1 MKKRVL
7 TAALLASLAFAA
19 PAFAAPIIASSNGI
33 AAPAQTITFDELV
46 FPANTLITNQYA
58 ALGVTFTSG
67 LRYSPQTGFPNITGN
82 TLGNFSPYVAGPYTL
97 SFSSLQSSA
106 AFAMVSNSSVYTFQ
120 SFLGAS
126 LVESFDSVIG
136 ASSASNFFGFSG
148 SNFDSIRITSNS
160 NDSFLIDNLKLSSVG
175 AVPEPTTW
183 MLMLLG
189 MVGIGFSM
197 RRKSDTE
204 LRVRYT

>member
-1 MKKRVL
+1 MKIRVL
-7 TAALLASLAFAA
+7 TAALLASLAVAA
-19 PAFAAPIIASSNGI
+19 PAFAAPIIASNVGI
-33 AAPAQTITFDELV
+33 ATPAQTISFDELV

-58 ALGVTFTSG
+58 ALGVTFNSG
-67 LRYSPQTGFPNITGN
+67 LRYSPQAGFPNITGN
-82 TLGNFSPYVAGPYTL
+82 TLGNFSPMVQGPYTI
-97 SFSSLQSSA
+97 SFSSLQSSV
-106 AFAMVSNSSVYTFQ
+106 AFAMVSNGSGYTFQ

-126 LVESFDSVIG
+126 LVENFNSAIG
-136 ASSASNFFGFSG
+136 SSSASNFYGFSG

-183 MLMLLG
+183 MMMLLG
-189 MVGIGFSM
+189 MVGIGFAM
-197 RRKSDTE
+197 RRKSETT